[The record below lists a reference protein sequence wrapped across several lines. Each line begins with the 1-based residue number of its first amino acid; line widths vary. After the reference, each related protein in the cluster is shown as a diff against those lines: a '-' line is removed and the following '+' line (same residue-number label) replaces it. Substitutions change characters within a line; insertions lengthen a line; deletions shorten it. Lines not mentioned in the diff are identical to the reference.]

1 MAGDGLQMV
10 VHPLGI
16 IDRAVSQ
23 GRRHRLD
30 GAEQGVHGLGALGR
44 LAQLGRRA
52 APAASGTGATT
63 ALLEGLLAL
72 LLLLLTREQGVETLE
87 QVAAVLL
94 GQVLVL
100 NGRRRLTQPPLQTRL
115 ALGRV
120 QRLGLGLAAEQDL
133 DEGAGIGQG
142 LTQGRRP
149 LVAQDVV
156 RVLPRVQQGEAE
168 RPPRLQQG

>member
-16 IDRAVSQ
+16 IDRPVGQS
-23 GRRHRLD
+23 RRHRLN
-30 GAEQGVHGLGALGR
+30 GAEQGVHGLGALAG
-44 LAQLGRRA
+44 LTQLGRRT
-52 APAASGTGATT
+52 APAPAGTGSAP
-63 ALLEGLLAL
+63 ALLIGLAL
-72 LLLLLTREQGVETLE
+72 LLLRLAREQGVEALE

-100 NGRRRLTQPPLQTRL
+100 NGGGRLTQPPLQPRL